1 MDARMPKKAS
11 RKSKPLGGLHRTGT
25 YETRGFYTHQVA
37 LLHRLIA
44 RSTKQAF
51 DRMFGIT
58 QMEWRILI
66 QLEYRSPSKISELHE
81 RTFMQKPQIS
91 LALPNLIRK
100 GYVVRADD
108 PDDARAPN
116 FAITQKGLEL
126 YREVLRVTKKR
137 QEGLES
143 LFSKSERKVFE
154 SCFKRLIDFYLE
166 ENKRG
171 GEAMFVD

>member
-1 MDARMPKKAS
+1 MDARTNRKSS
-11 RKSKPLGGLHRTGT
+11 RKPKIAAGLQRVGS
-25 YETRGFYTHQVA
+25 YETQGFYTHQVA

-66 QLEYRSPSKISELHE
+66 QLEHRSPSKISELHE

-108 PDDARAPN
+108 PDDARAPY
-116 FAITQKGLEL
+116 FAITEKGLAL

-137 QEGLES
+137 QKGLES
-143 LFSKSERKVFE
+143 LLSAAERKAFE
-154 SCFKRLIDFYLE
+154 SAFKRLIDFYME
-166 ENKRG
+166 ENRQG
-171 GEAMFVD
+171 GEAMFDE

>member
-1 MDARMPKKAS
+1 MDARPARKPS
-11 RKSKPLGGLHRTGT
+11 RKPKTPAGLRRTGS
-25 YETRGFYTHQVA
+25 YETQGFYTHQVA

-91 LALPNLIRK
+91 SALPDLIRK
-100 GYVVRADD
+100 GHVVRADD
-108 PDDARAPN
+108 PDDARAPY
-116 FAITQKGLEL
+116 FAITEKGLEL

-137 QEGLES
+137 QKGLES
-143 LFSKSERKVFE
+143 LLSAAERKAFE
-154 SCFKRLIDFYLE
+154 SAFRRLIDFYMD
-166 ENKRG
+166 ENQRD
-171 GEAMFVD
+171 GEAMFTD